1 MSLIKYNYTDKDIV
15 VVVFTDPVVEDSI
28 MDYPKE
34 HYTEQEDLELT
45 KPLSYSIITEAEM
58 NVINTYY
65 DISRYD
71 VINRTNDEPI
81 IWMKFR
87 KKTKEVIIEN

>member
-1 MSLIKYNYTDKDIV
+1 MSVIKYDYTNKNIIV
-15 VVVFTDPVVEDSI
+15 VVFMNPVVEDNI

-34 HYTEQEDLELT
+34 HYTEEVDLELT
-45 KPLSYSIITEAEM
+45 KPLSYSIITEVEM

-65 DISRYD
+65 DIIRYD